1 MPIKVLKKGKKF
13 MWDGI
18 DYPSKENALEKAK
31 KYKNDGFEVETL
43 EEGGKT
49 YLYTRRLV
57 KEVIVQSQ

>member
-1 MPIKVLKKGKKF
+1 MPIQVLKKDKKF
-13 MWDGI
+13 IWDGNE
-18 DYPSKENALEKAK
+18 YPSKESALEKAK

-57 KEVIVQSQ
+57 KEVILKS

>member
-1 MPIKVLKKGKKF
+1 MPVRVLKKDKKY

-18 DYPSKENALEKAK
+18 EYPDKESALEKAK

-43 EEGGKT
+43 EEGGKI

-57 KEVIVQSQ
+57 KEVILKS

>member
-1 MPIKVLKKGKKF
+1 MPVQVLKKDKKYI
-13 MWDGI
+13 WDGI
-18 DYPSKENALEKAK
+18 EYPNKESALEKAK

-57 KEVIVQSQ
+57 KEVILKS